1 MKSLATAAVLTF
13 VLVIPAPSARADFS
27 QDFQT
32 GTSDWAPGDT
42 SDTVNQEP
50 DGYVSP
56 DYASGIT
63 SASPTEHARLRRGE
77 CTVDP
82 SGGGGPSVMCNG
94 AFTRWGGYNSVWMG
108 GYTTQV
114 DVYLDVAYAKA
125 NPDSYAGNIACLTA
139 NAMDTSCNGTR
150 FDFSSALNDSGGNFL
165 QDYVFNV
172 GTGDPAQPNPCSS
185 PSGGFVVAAS
195 TNAFRSGAS
204 PYDLGHDPFCV
215 ATSGWYTFKHT
226 FKDVGGYLQVL
237 MEIFPAGNAVP
248 LHQWTIT
255 PGHPIS
261 ELGCNRYGWFA
272 EQEIWDLPI
281 DNSKMV
287 GCGTPS
293 TTTTSSTST
302 TTSTTTTSSTSTTT
316 STTTTSTTPTT
327 TPPTTATSSTSTTTS
342 STTTTLPLDH
352 FMCYEIKPK
361 AFATV
366 PGVSVQDQFGQHTET
381 VRFAHRL
388 CAPAN
393 KNNEDST
400 APSHP
405 EHLQGHLVSGP
416 NVKVANLTVT
426 NQFGDIKLDTV
437 KPDVL
442 MVPTLKTLALPGPGP
457 LTNPTVDHFQC
468 YKVKRS
474 KGSPKFQKILGVK
487 VQDQF
492 GTATLDLL
500 KPVRLCAPANKNHED
515 STAPQHPFH
524 LLCYKT
530 KNSAF
535 GMEQTFT
542 NDQFGP
548 AQPLLIHRRELCVP
562 STKNTGS

>member
-226 FKDVGGYLQVL
+226 FKDVGGSLQVL
-237 MEIFPAGNAVP
+237 MEIFPAGERRSSAFVDDHARAPDHRCRLQP
-248 LHQWTIT
+248 LRVVRQSGDMGIRDRQQHHGWVWHGPLTTTDLDHHHHHHELSHIT
-255 PGHPIS
+255 P
-261 ELGCNRYGWFA
+261 
-272 EQEIWDLPI
+272 
-281 DNSKMV
+281 
-287 GCGTPS
+287 
-293 TTTTSSTST
+293 
-302 TTSTTTTSSTSTTT
+302 
-316 STTTTSTTPTT
+316 
-327 TPPTTATSSTSTTTS
+327 
-342 STTTTLPLDH
+342 TTTTLPLDH
-352 FMCYEIKPK
+352 FQCYEIKPK
-361 AFATV
+361 AFASIT
-366 PGVSVQDQFGQHTET
+366 GVSVQDQFGQHTET
-381 VRFAHRL
+381 VRFPHRL
-388 CAPAN
+388 CAPAD
-393 KNNEDST
+393 KRGEEPT
-400 APSHP
+400 APNHP
-405 EHLQGHLVSGP
+405 EHLHWPPGLR
-416 NVKVANLTVT
+416 A
-426 NQFGDIKLDTV
+426 
-437 KPDVL
+437 
-442 MVPTLKTLALPGPGP
+442 PT
-457 LTNPTVDHFQC
+457 
-468 YKVKRS
+468 
-474 KGSPKFQKILGVK
+474 
-487 VQDQF
+487 
-492 GTATLDLL
+492 
-500 KPVRLCAPANKNHED
+500 
-515 STAPQHPFH
+515 
-524 LLCYKT
+524 
-530 KNSAF
+530 
-535 GMEQTFT
+535 
-542 NDQFGP
+542 
-548 AQPLLIHRRELCVP
+548 
-562 STKNTGS
+562 